1 MNNKILIGSI
11 IAVAIL
17 VLMSFTGVVGYQT
30 TKSSTISRASPLFT
44 VRSSRAIDEE
54 SKDFTCD
61 YVGREEENIL
71 SFPKRDSRTVALQ
84 QVIEIISKMDD
95 VTFNRF
101 LDLIIKHLH
110 KRDDFQEYT
119 KEEIIL
125 SLNQLR
131 NNPSEIT
138 QYILE
143 GEESNLHTQEPYE
156 CTIFFNC
163 DFTIKYDIKYCIE
176 FFLSLLVTCLKILVI
191 LPFYIIIEFGLDL
204 MITFLYNCLTPAQ

>member
-1 MNNKILIGSI
+1 MGSI

-17 VLMSFTGVVGYQT
+17 VLVSFTGVVGYQT
-30 TKSSTISRASPLFT
+30 TKSSTIARASPLFA
-44 VRSSRAIDEE
+44 VRSSRAIDED

-61 YVGREEENIL
+61 YVGKGEEITL
-71 SFPKRDSRTVALQ
+71 SFPTGVGSTTSLQ
-84 QVIEIISKMDD
+84 QVIEIISKMND

-143 GEESNLHTQEPYE
+143 GEESNPNFSP
-156 CTIFFNC
+156 CPITIGYG
-163 DFTIKYDIKYCIE
+163 IKTCIE
-176 FFLSLLVTCLKILVI
+176 FFLSLLVTCLKVLVF
-191 LPFYIIIEFGLDL
+191 LPFYILFEFIFPMILDCL
-204 MITFLYNCLTPAQ
+204 LNYQATFY

>member
-1 MNNKILIGSI
+1 MNKKILIGSI

-17 VLMSFTGVVGYQT
+17 ILVSFTGVVGYQT
-30 TKSSTISRASPLFT
+30 TKSSTIARASPLFT
-44 VRSSRAIDEE
+44 VRSSRAIDED
-54 SKDFTCD
+54 SKDLSCD

-84 QVIEIISKMDD
+84 QVIEIISKMND

-143 GEESNLHTQEPYE
+143 GEESNPNIQSQYA
-156 CTIFFNC
+156 CTFYSPCPI
-163 DFTIKYDIKYCIE
+163 TIKYGIKTCIE
-176 FFLSLLVTCLKILVI
+176 FILSLLVTCLKVLVI
-191 LPFYIIIEFGLDL
+191 LPFYI
-204 MITFLYNCLTPAQ
+204 LYFISDWILYCLLNYQATMY